1 MWRSVP
7 QKFDRRIA
15 IVRGEVYIKSR
26 VLISLLFCFLEF
38 LQSNGYSIDWGRM
51 PTESD
56 ERGNNYS
63 YVFNRQM
70 RDKWNMEPNDIMR
83 IPWLEGGESAD
94 GSVIGFVDDVKFT
107 SFCDKASPN

>member
-1 MWRSVP
+1 MGIP
-7 QKFDRRIA
+7 
-15 IVRGEVYIKSR
+15 
-26 VLISLLFCFLEF
+26 LI
-38 LQSNGYSIDWGRM
+38 GGRM

-83 IPWLEGGESAD
+83 IPWRRNRPMVPSSDL
-94 GSVIGFVDDVKFT
+94 
-107 SFCDKASPN
+107 

>member
-1 MWRSVP
+1 MAFCS
-7 QKFDRRIA
+7 QKFGSEDSYRTW
-15 IVRGEVYIKSR
+15 GGVYKEQSVNFTSLSVSWNFFKVMGIP
-26 VLISLLFCFLEF
+26 LI
-38 LQSNGYSIDWGRM
+38 GGRM

-83 IPWLEGGESAD
+83 IPWLEEESAD

-107 SFCDKASPN
+107 SLRQSVSN